1 MAPPSET
8 LAATIEV
15 GGIPTWYRVA
25 GEGEPL
31 LLLHG
36 ALTDASEFVATEP
49 ALAPRFRVYSPE
61 RRGHG
66 HTPDVEGPI
75 TYDLMAD
82 DTVAFLD
89 QVVGGPA
96 HLVGHSDGANVA
108 LLVALRRPDLVRRLV
123 LMSGNFHYHGIR
135 PEAVAAVGDLEELD
149 LMADAY
155 GAVSPDGRDH
165 FAVVAGKI
173 NRMISE
179 EPTLTEGDLAGV
191 AARTLVM
198 VGDDDAISFDHTLAL
213 YLGIPDGELAV
224 VPGTSHVLLLDKPGL
239 CNTILLDFLTHD
251 AVPTL
256 MPLRRREASTPG
268 SRP

>member
-1 MAPPSET
+1 MA
-8 LAATIEV
+8 I
-15 GGIPTWYRVA
+15 
-25 GEGEPL
+25 
-31 LLLHG
+31 
-36 ALTDASEFVATEP
+36 EP
-49 ALAPRFRVYSPE
+49 ALTPQFRVYSPE

-96 HLVGHSDGANVA
+96 HLVGHSDGADVT

-123 LMSGNFHYHGIR
+123 LVSGNFHHDGILA
-135 PEAVAAVGDLEELD
+135 EAITAVGDLEELD

-165 FAVVAGKI
+165 FKVVAGKI

-179 EPTLTEGDLAGV
+179 EPNLTEKDLSGV

-198 VGDDDAISFDHTLAL
+198 VGDDDAIAFDHTSSL
-213 YLGIPDGELAV
+213 YRGIPDAELAV
-224 VPGTSHVLLLDKPGL
+224 VPRTSPVLLLDKPDL
-239 CNTILLDFLTHD
+239 CNAILTHD

-256 MPLRRREASTPG
+256 IPLRRR
-268 SRP
+268 

>member
-1 MAPPSET
+1 MAPAREILT
-8 LAATIEV
+8 TTVDV
-15 GGIPTWYRVA
+15 GGIPTWYRVT
-25 GEGEPL
+25 GDGEPL

-36 ALTDASEFVATEP
+36 GLTDASEFEATEP
-49 ALAPRFRVYSPE
+49 ALSPPFRVYSPE

-66 HTPDVEGPI
+66 HTPDVDGPI

-96 HLVGHSDGANVA
+96 HLVGHSDGADVA

-123 LMSGNFHYHGIR
+123 LVSGNFHHDGIL

-179 EPTLTEGDLAGV
+179 EPTLTERDLAGV
-191 AARTLVM
+191 TARTLVM
-198 VGDDDAISFDHTLAL
+198 VGDDDLIAFDHTLSL
-213 YLGIPDGELAV
+213 YRGIPDAELAV

-239 CNTILLDFLTHD
+239 CNTILLDFLTLD

-256 MPLRRREASTPG
+256 MPLRRG
-268 SRP
+268 